1 MRRGGWISFWLR
13 LKNWCDSRIEG
24 ARGRCLLVSSPTCA
38 TASYHVQEHSSS
50 QHSTNE
56 MVWSEGGIHNGGRG
70 TAVCIRKGAYLVS
83 SWDLSFDCMLT
94 SIRSIM
100 CICETVVIWTL
111 LSTKIAPFIFAVM
124 CTQDVVGAHRGKT
137 NASKSLIKCCQQQT
151 NLHWVVTL
159 RSIMCIQAWLNPAAT
174 ATKVLFCKYDCM

>member
-1 MRRGGWISFWLR
+1 MASFEKVIRLVVFIALFSLLCEGVGWIWIWLR
-13 LKNWCDSRIEG
+13 MKNRCDSRIEG

-100 CICETVVIWTL
+100 CICETVVMWTL
-111 LSTKIAPFIFAVM
+111 LSRKKAPIIFAVM

-151 NLHWVVTL
+151 NL
-159 RSIMCIQAWLNPAAT
+159 R
-174 ATKVLFCKYDCM
+174 